1 MRPVALALGGEYF
14 FMGRGRLMSRPRE
27 DYFRIFKRQGIYFEQ
42 DKERGMLKVS
52 GRLLPDKFSLSG
64 NISSQ

>member
-1 MRPVALALGGEYF
+1 
-14 FMGRGRLMSRPRE
+14 MSRPLE
-27 DYFRIFKRQGIYFEQ
+27 DYFRIFKRQDIYFEM

-64 NISSQ
+64 NISSQYLTGLLLALPCLTGIQR